1 MSKKV
6 NTRPRFLCPKC
17 GAAWVYHEAR
27 CIICGTQGR
36 PLNARAERIIRK
48 ITRESEEDE
57 RNTF

>member
-1 MSKKV
+1 MSKKE

-27 CIICGTQGR
+27 CIVCGTQGR

-48 ITRESEEDE
+48 ITRESES
-57 RNTF
+57 NG